1 MPDRPVARPFSGN
14 PTSNPFSGV
23 ERMDPNA
30 TEHDIDPQ
38 ETQEW
43 IDALAS
49 VLETDGPE
57 RAHALLERLV
67 DKARRSGAYLPYSA
81 NTAYVNTIPTH
92 LEPEYP
98 GDGAVEHRIRS
109 YIRWNAMAMVVKANR
124 ASAELGGHIATFASA
139 ATLYDVGFNHFW
151 HAPSHDHGGDLLF
164 AQGHSSPGI
173 YARAFM
179 EGRLTEEQLDHFR
192 REVDGKGLSSYPHP
206 WLMPDFWQFPT
217 VSMGLGP
224 IMSIYQARFM
234 RYLQDRGL
242 AQTENRRVWSFVGDG
257 EVDEPETLGAIT
269 LASREKLDNLTW
281 VVNCNL
287 QRLDGPVRGN
297 GKIVQELEAIFRG
310 AGWNV
315 VKVLWGRY
323 WDPLL
328 AKDTDGLLQK
338 RMMEAVDGDYQ
349 NYKSRDGAY
358 VREHFFGKYPELKRM
373 VANMSDEDIW
383 RLNRGGHDPVK
394 VYAAY
399 KAAAEHKGQPTVILA
414 HTVKGYGMGAAGEA
428 QNRTHSQKKMDADD
442 MKQFR
447 DRFNIPLSDEQ
458 VERAEY
464 IKPDPDSDEMK
475 YMHERRKDLGGYLPV
490 RRPLATPLEIP
501 GLDAFNGLL
510 EASGEREMST
520 TMAFVRL
527 LTLLARDKKIGKNI
541 VPIVPDEARTFGM
554 EGLFRQLGIY
564 SSVGQLYEPQDKDQV
579 MYYKEDKKGQIL
591 EEGINEAGSM
601 SSWIA
606 AATSYSTHGVAMV
619 PFYIFYSMFGFQRV
633 GDLIW
638 AAGDMRARGFLMGA
652 TAGRTTL
659 AGEGLQHDDGHS
671 LMMAANVPNCIAY
684 DPTFAFELAVIV
696 QDGMRRMYA
705 EQQSVFYY
713 ITVMNENYPQPAM
726 PKGAE
731 EGIRRGLYRLQAGG
745 RKKKKVRLLGSGTI
759 LREAIAAAEL
769 LDQDFGVAA
778 EVWSATSFN
787 ELARDGR
794 DAERHARLHPDAKPR
809 TSWVEECLGDSDAPV
824 VAATDYVQAYADQIR
839 AFVPADYRVLG
850 TDGFGRSDTRAAL
863 RRHFEVDRY
872 HIAVTALKALA
883 DAGTVEVKTVSDA
896 IKKYKIDVE
905 RPNPLQA

>member
-1 MPDRPVARPFSGN
+1 M
-14 PTSNPFSGV
+14 
-23 ERMDPNA
+23 NA
-30 TEHDIDPQ
+30 NADSHDIDPQ

-43 IDALAS
+43 IDALEA
-49 VLETDGPE
+49 VLEADGAE
-57 RAHALLERLV
+57 RAHHLLESLI

-81 NTAYVNTIPTH
+81 NTAYVNTIPPH
-92 LEPEYP
+92 QEPVFP
-98 GDGAVEHRIRS
+98 GDSAMEHRIRS

-124 ASAELGGHIATFASA
+124 VSAELGGHIATFASA

-151 HAPSHDHGGDLLF
+151 RAPSHEHGGDLVF
-164 AQGHSSPGI
+164 VQGHSAPGM
-173 YARAFM
+173 YARSFL
-179 EGRLTEEQLDHFR
+179 EGRLTEEQLNHFR

-206 WLMPDFWQFPT
+206 WLMPDYWQFPT

-224 IMSIYQARFM
+224 IMSIFQARFM
-234 RYLQDRGL
+234 KYLQDRGL
-242 AQTENRRVWSFVGDG
+242 AKTEDRKVWSFVGDG
-257 EVDEPETLGAIT
+257 EVDEPESLGAIT
-269 LASREKLDNLTW
+269 LASREKLDNLIW

-315 VKVLWGRY
+315 IKVLWGRY

-328 AKDTDGLLQK
+328 ARDKDGLLQR

-358 VREHFFGKYPELKRM
+358 VREHFFGKYPELKAM
-373 VANMSDEDIW
+373 VANMSDDDIW

-399 KAAAEHKGQPTVILA
+399 KAAAEHADQPTVILA
-414 HTVKGYGMGAAGEA
+414 HTVKGYGMGTAGEA
-428 QNRTHSQKKMDADD
+428 QNRTHSQKKLDLED
-442 MKQFR
+442 MKAFR
-447 DRFNIPLSDEQ
+447 NRFDIPLSDAQIEA
-458 VERAEY
+458 AEY
-464 IKPDPDSDEMK
+464 IGPKTDTPELK
-475 YMHERRKDLGGYLPV
+475 YMLERRQALGGFLPV
-490 RRPLATPLEIP
+490 RRPLAAPLEVP
-501 GLDAFNGLL
+501 DLEAFGSLL
-510 EASGEREMST
+510 ESSGEREMST

-527 LTLLARDKKIGKNI
+527 LTLLARDKKIGRYV

-564 SSVGQLYEPQDKDQV
+564 SSVGQLYQPQDREQV

-591 EEGINEAGSM
+591 EEGINEAGAM

-606 AATSYSTHGVAMV
+606 AATSYSTHGVATV
-619 PFYIFYSMFGFQRV
+619 PFYIYYSMFGFQRV

-638 AAGDMRARGFLMGA
+638 AAGDMQARGFLIGG

-659 AGEGLQHDDGHS
+659 AGEGLQHQDGHS
-671 LMMAANVPNCIAY
+671 LSMAANVPNCISY
-684 DPTFAFELAVIV
+684 DPTFAYELAVIV
-696 QDGMRRMYA
+696 HSGLQRMFVD
-705 EQQSVFYY
+705 QQKVFYY
-713 ITVMNENYPQPAM
+713 ITTMNENYPQPEM

-731 EGIRRGLYRLQAGG
+731 KGIVRGLYKFASAGR
-745 RKKKKVRLLGSGTI
+745 RKKQVRLLGSGTI

-769 LDQDFGVAA
+769 LDKDFSVSS

-794 DAERHARLHPDAKPR
+794 DCDREAMLKPKAKPPVP
-809 TSWVEECLGDSDAPV
+809 WVTQCLSGSSAPV
-824 VAATDYVQAYADQIR
+824 IAATDYVKAHADQIR
-839 AFVPADYRVLG
+839 AWVPSPYRVLG

-863 RRHFEVDRY
+863 RRHFEVDR
-872 HIAVTALKALA
+872 HFIAVAALRSL
-883 DAGTVEVKTVSDA
+883 VETGEVEASVVTDA
-896 IKKYKIDVE
+896 IARYGIDTN

>member
-1 MPDRPVARPFSGN
+1 MNR
-14 PTSNPFSGV
+14 
-23 ERMDPNA
+23 NA
-30 TEHDIDPQ
+30 DSHDIDPQ

-43 IDALAS
+43 IDALEA
-49 VLETDGPE
+49 VLEADGAE
-57 RAHALLERLV
+57 RAHQLLESLI

-81 NTAYVNTIPTH
+81 NTAYVNTIPRH
-92 LEPEYP
+92 LEPVFP
-98 GDGAVEHRIRS
+98 GDSALEHRIRS

-124 ASAELGGHIATFASA
+124 ISAELGGHIATFASA

-151 HAPSHDHGGDLLF
+151 RAPSHEHGGDLLF
-164 AQGHSSPGI
+164 VQGHSAPGM
-173 YARAFM
+173 YARSFL

-206 WLMPDFWQFPT
+206 WLMSDYWQFPT

-224 IMSIYQARFM
+224 IMSIFQARFM
-234 RYLQDRGL
+234 KYLQDRGL
-242 AQTENRRVWSFVGDG
+242 AKTDDRRVWSFVGDG

-269 LASREKLDNLTW
+269 LASRERLDNLTW

-315 VKVLWGRY
+315 IKVLWGRY

-328 AKDTDGLLQK
+328 ARDKSGLLQR

-358 VREHFFGKYPELKRM
+358 VREHFFGKYPELKAM

-399 KAAAEHKGQPTVILA
+399 KAAVEHVGQPTVILA

-428 QNRTHSQKKMDADD
+428 QNRTHSQKKLDVDD
-442 MKQFR
+442 MKAFR
-447 DRFNIPLSDEQ
+447 NRFDIPLTDQQ
-458 VERAEY
+458 VEAAEY
-464 IKPDPDSDEMK
+464 VRPKADAPEMQ
-475 YMHERRKDLGGYLPV
+475 YMLERRQALGGFLPV
-490 RRPLATPLEIP
+490 RRPLAAPLEVP
-501 GLDAFNGLL
+501 GLDVFGALL
-510 EASGEREMST
+510 ESSGEREMST

-527 LTLLARDKKIGKNI
+527 LTLLARDKKIGRYV

-564 SSVGQLYEPQDKDQV
+564 SSVGQLYEPQDREQV

-591 EEGINEAGSM
+591 EEGINEAGAM

-606 AATSYSTHGVAMV
+606 AATSYSTHGVATV
-619 PFYIFYSMFGFQRV
+619 PFYIYYSMFGFQRV

-638 AAGDMRARGFLMGA
+638 AAGDMQARGFLIGG

-659 AGEGLQHDDGHS
+659 AGEGLQHQDGHS
-671 LMMAANVPNCIAY
+671 LMMAANVPNCISY
-684 DPTFAFELAVIV
+684 DPTFAYELAVIV
-696 QDGMRRMYA
+696 HSGLQRMFV

-713 ITVMNENYPQPAM
+713 ITAMNENYPQPAM
-726 PKGAE
+726 PEGAE
-731 EGIRRGLYRLQAGG
+731 EGIVRGLYRFAAAGR
-745 RKKKKVRLLGSGTI
+745 RKKRVRLLGSGTI
-759 LREAIAAAEL
+759 LREVIAAAEL
-769 LDQDFGVAA
+769 LEQDFGVSS
-778 EVWSATSFN
+778 EIWSATSLN

-794 DAERHARLHPDAKPR
+794 ACDREALLRPKAK
-809 TSWVEECLGDSDAPV
+809 APV
-824 VAATDYVQAYADQIR
+824 PWITQCLSGSSAPVIAATDYVKAYADQIR
-839 AFVPADYRVLG
+839 AWVPAPYRVLG

-863 RRHFEVDRY
+863 RRHFEVNCHY
-872 HIAVTALKALA
+872 IVLAALRSLAEAGEIDTSVVA
-883 DAGTVEVKTVSDA
+883 DAIARYG
-896 IKKYKIDVE
+896 IDTG